1 MTKTA
6 FVPGGSAPSQSQPAK
21 PGSQPANQTP
31 PAKTEPEKGG
41 APAVEDRRIAQIEAV
56 ILKVYGRFC
65 GKERA
70 GLDDDGEEMAGARDS
85 YRDRKHM
92 QMRCLVLRPYLDM
105 PKNIYIWQKSR
116 FRALHVGS
124 KSPEYA
130 HLSFRDC
137 VRTSMRWV

>member
-21 PGSQPANQTP
+21 PGSQSANQTP

-65 GKERA
+65 GQEWP
-70 GLDDDGEEMAGARDS
+70 GLDDEREEMAESEGFEPPVPFRVQRFSRPPVSTA
-85 YRDRKHM
+85 HPA
-92 QMRCLVLRPYLDM
+92 LR
-105 PKNIYIWQKSR
+105 
-116 FRALHVGS
+116 G
-124 KSPEYA
+124 
-130 HLSFRDC
+130 
-137 VRTSMRWV
+137 